1 MIVDRKSVYDFGLV
15 FAANFASLEDMKTN
29 ARILSIAGTD
39 PTGGAGVQAD
49 LKSIAAAGGF
59 GMSVVTAL
67 VAQNTQGVRSIHTP
81 PQNFLRE
88 QLASVAD
95 DVELDAVKIGML
107 GDSAT
112 VDTVSEWLRGRS
124 NTTVV
129 LDPVMVASSG
139 DRLLQSEAEAKVR
152 ELCKHVD
159 VITPN
164 LKELAVLV
172 EDDEATDFDAAVEQ
186 AQRFA
191 KTHDVNVI
199 VKGGHLDGS
208 IADNAAVSADGSVH
222 RVPAVR
228 VDTKNTHGTGCSLSS
243 ALATRLG
250 GGETLHSALEWS
262 THWLH
267 EAIATADAL
276 GVGKGNGPVD
286 HFHQLRRFAAYAD
299 TTPWTFPVND
309 DAPAPAIAAQG
320 PHTSQLWEQTGTL
333 WRQIMELPFISA
345 LTSGELSEDD
355 FLFYLAQDALY
366 LELYSRALARL
377 STIAPTADEQVWWA
391 KAAQEC
397 LTVEAELHRSFDVPK
412 VDPSPITAAYTDF
425 LVARTFTDDYAVGVA
440 AVLPCFWL
448 YAEIGEAIAQ
458 HNHAQHPYHSWLE
471 TYSDPDFAEDARTA
485 IRVVEQAFANA
496 SESTRKR
503 ATRAYLMASAHEREF
518 FDQAARRQR

>member
-1 MIVDRKSVYDFGLV
+1 
-15 FAANFASLEDMKTN
+15 MKTN

-172 EDDEATDFDAAVEQ
+172 EDDEATDFDAAVEGRRRP
-186 AQRFA
+186 AHRPGRG
-191 KTHDVNVI
+191 V
-199 VKGGHLDGS
+199 GGPGDAGGGQGLPGDG
-208 IADNAAVSADGSVH
+208 DL
-222 RVPAVR
+222 RVARSLVR
-228 VDTKNTHGTGCSLSS
+228 VGDGDAHPRAHAHGT
-243 ALATRLG
+243 
-250 GGETLHSALEWS
+250 
-262 THWLH
+262 
-267 EAIATADAL
+267 
-276 GVGKGNGPVD
+276 
-286 HFHQLRRFAAYAD
+286 
-299 TTPWTFPVND
+299 
-309 DAPAPAIAAQG
+309 
-320 PHTSQLWEQTGTL
+320 
-333 WRQIMELPFISA
+333 
-345 LTSGELSEDD
+345 
-355 FLFYLAQDALY
+355 
-366 LELYSRALARL
+366 ARL
-377 STIAPTADEQVWWA
+377 PGQ
-391 KAAQEC
+391 
-397 LTVEAELHRSFDVPK
+397 
-412 VDPSPITAAYTDF
+412 
-425 LVARTFTDDYAVGVA
+425 
-440 AVLPCFWL
+440 
-448 YAEIGEAIAQ
+448 
-458 HNHAQHPYHSWLE
+458 
-471 TYSDPDFAEDARTA
+471 
-485 IRVVEQAFANA
+485 
-496 SESTRKR
+496 
-503 ATRAYLMASAHEREF
+503 
-518 FDQAARRQR
+518 

>member
-1 MIVDRKSVYDFGLV
+1 MDRKSVYDFGLV

-199 VKGGHLDGS
+199 VKGGHLDARSLITRPSAPMARYIAFLQSGS
-208 IADNAAVSADGSVH
+208 T
-222 RVPAVR
+222 P
-228 VDTKNTHGTGCSLSS
+228 K
-243 ALATRLG
+243 TRM
-250 GGETLHSALEWS
+250 
-262 THWLH
+262 
-267 EAIATADAL
+267 
-276 GVGKGNGPVD
+276 
-286 HFHQLRRFAAYAD
+286 
-299 TTPWTFPVND
+299 
-309 DAPAPAIAAQG
+309 AP
-320 PHTSQLWEQTGTL
+320 
-333 WRQIMELPFISA
+333 
-345 LTSGELSEDD
+345 
-355 FLFYLAQDALY
+355 
-366 LELYSRALARL
+366 
-377 STIAPTADEQVWWA
+377 
-391 KAAQEC
+391 
-397 LTVEAELHRSFDVPK
+397 DVP
-412 VDPSPITAAYTDF
+412 Y
-425 LVARTFTDDYAVGVA
+425 L
-440 AVLPCFWL
+440 LPWL
-448 YAEIGEAIAQ
+448 PA
-458 HNHAQHPYHSWLE
+458 
-471 TYSDPDFAEDARTA
+471 
-485 IRVVEQAFANA
+485 
-496 SESTRKR
+496 
-503 ATRAYLMASAHEREF
+503 
-518 FDQAARRQR
+518 